1 MDNLRSQQTDPR
13 MMMFRVIPGKESLTE
28 PPGIFRTAE
37 SLRKVGSI
45 FQGFK
50 LGFGI
55 RVVITGVRPAVRLGY
70 PKVRKQQRHRLR
82 LHGRTP
88 VGQSAARPGPPGV
101 PGHSGPVE
109 EMDVSAARAEAYSF
123 SNGADTHWPGRP
135 QSLHKPAWCRVQG
148 ELLKQFNL

>member
-55 RVVITGVRPAVRLGY
+55 RVVITGV
-70 PKVRKQQRHRLR
+70 
-82 LHGRTP
+82 
-88 VGQSAARPGPPGV
+88 
-101 PGHSGPVE
+101 
-109 EMDVSAARAEAYSF
+109 
-123 SNGADTHWPGRP
+123 WPEWGRP
-135 QSLHKPAWCRVQG
+135 EGGHPLNNSVYGFCKL
-148 ELLKQFNL
+148 